1 MNQKGSETKP
11 GTSALDQ
18 IPGWLTSWIE
28 SVRTKYR
35 LPQNYDE
42 ALTRILEQIKTK
54 PESVVALEVG
64 RLLYFFERNRMVTE
78 KTPLADKAIQLLIEI
93 GRAGSIDKETGELR
107 QWFRRHYL
115 WATSTVSLDIK
126 TLHGDEAD
134 EIMKE
139 YFKGDPGPNQKK

>member
-1 MNQKGSETKP
+1 MNQKDSSIKAG
-11 GTSALDQ
+11 GSALDQ

-28 SVRTKYR
+28 RVRAKYR
-35 LPQNYDE
+35 LPQNYGETLD
-42 ALTRILEQIKTK
+42 RILEQIRTN
-54 PESVVALEVG
+54 PESIVALEVG
-64 RLLYFFERNRMVTE
+64 RLLYFFERNRMVTD
-78 KTPLADKAIQLLIEI
+78 KTPQADKAIQLLIEV
-93 GRAGSIDKETGELR
+93 GRAGPIDKETGDLR

-139 YFKGDPGPNQKK
+139 YFKGEAGPGEKK